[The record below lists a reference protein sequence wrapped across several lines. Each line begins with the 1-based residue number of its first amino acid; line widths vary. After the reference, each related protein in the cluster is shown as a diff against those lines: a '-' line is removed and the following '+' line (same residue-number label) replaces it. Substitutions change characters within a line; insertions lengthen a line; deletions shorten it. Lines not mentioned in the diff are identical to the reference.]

1 MLVLADA
8 LPFSSVTR
16 EGADYVI
23 HVALHSQNLKK
34 FEKVTLEHN
43 FKVAWLSG
51 LEGLALCFESSLWK
65 EFLTK
70 LRFFM
75 RDDMFVF
82 IVNFLS
88 SSCQGCL
95 HFTIFLV
102 SPCFHFS
109 PFFLQVSAKLY
120 HPPKYSTPVLL
131 LNVCV
136 ISGLAPWQAW
146 SLHLGLACVAG
157 DLLGHPP
164 PPYLWFSARCE
175 HVWRTE
181 SEASEH

>member
-1 MLVLADA
+1 MCVNDGDSEGLLVLADA
-8 LPFSSVTR
+8 LPFSVTR
-16 EGADYVI
+16 EGTNYVI
-23 HVALHSQNLKK
+23 RVALHSQNLNK

-51 LEGLALCFESSLWK
+51 LERLALCFESSLWK

-109 PFFLQVSAKLY
+109 PFFCKYQQNFIIPPNTPHLY
-120 HPPKYSTPVLL
+120 
-131 LNVCV
+131 C
-136 ISGLAPWQAW
+136 
-146 SLHLGLACVAG
+146 
-157 DLLGHPP
+157 
-164 PPYLWFSARCE
+164 F
-175 HVWRTE
+175 
-181 SEASEH
+181 

>member
-1 MLVLADA
+1 MSADA
-8 LPFSSVTR
+8 LPFSVTR
-16 EGADYVI
+16 EGTNYVI
-23 HVALHSQNLKK
+23 RVALHSQNLNK

-51 LEGLALCFESSLWK
+51 LERLALCFESSLWK

-109 PFFLQVSAKLY
+109 PFSC
-120 HPPKYSTPVLL
+120 KYQQNFIIPANTHT
-131 LNVCV
+131 C
-136 ISGLAPWQAW
+136 I
-146 SLHLGLACVAG
+146 
-157 DLLGHPP
+157 
-164 PPYLWFSARCE
+164 
-175 HVWRTE
+175 
-181 SEASEH
+181 ASECLCHFWSCPLAGLVPTSGPSLCGWGSPRAPSPTLPLVLCQM